1 MKRAESSRP
10 PIVIVGSG
18 FAGLG
23 MAIRLKRA
31 GIESFTVLEKGAD
44 VGGTWRENRYPGCA
58 CDVPSHLYSYSF
70 EPNPDWTRT
79 YSTRPE
85 IWDYLRR
92 CADKY
97 GIRPHI
103 RFRAEVVR
111 AEFDEAEGLWRVHT
125 RAGERYRARVL
136 VLGTGFLST
145 PSWPAIPGRERF
157 RGRSFHSQQ
166 WDESYDLRGKRV
178 AVIGTGASAIQIVP
192 RIAPLV
198 ARLDLYQRTPPW
210 ILPHPDRPI
219 IARERRLYARFPWLQ
234 RLVRGATYWYY
245 ELRVFPFAI
254 DPRLMRPFER
264 EARRF
269 FARQIADPELRRK
282 LTPDYALGCKRILI
296 SDDYY
301 PALTRA
307 NVRLIT
313 DGIREVREHGIVA
326 GDGTERE
333 VDAIIYA
340 TGFKANAPLPRGMI
354 AGRGGRDLWDAWREG
369 PEAFLGTA
377 VAGFPNLFLLV
388 GPNTGLAHSSMVFMI
403 EAQIG
408 YVLDALRVL
417 ERNGLKYVDVRPDVQ
432 AAYNRGL
439 QRRLRRAV
447 WTVGGCRSWYLDAHG
462 KNVTLWPGFTWRFWL
477 LTRRFRARHY
487 ERVPATAASP
497 RS

>member
-1 MKRAESSRP
+1 
-10 PIVIVGSG
+10 
-18 FAGLG
+18 
-23 MAIRLKRA
+23 
-31 GIESFTVLEKGAD
+31 
-44 VGGTWRENRYPGCA
+44 
-58 CDVPSHLYSYSF
+58 
-70 EPNPDWTRT
+70 
-79 YSTRPE
+79 
-85 IWDYLRR
+85 
-92 CADKY
+92 
-97 GIRPHI
+97 
-103 RFRAEVVR
+103 
-111 AEFDEAEGLWRVHT
+111 
-125 RAGERYRARVL
+125 
-136 VLGTGFLST
+136 
-145 PSWPAIPGRERF
+145 
-157 RGRSFHSQQ
+157 
-166 WDESYDLRGKRV
+166 
-178 AVIGTGASAIQIVP
+178 
-192 RIAPLV
+192 
-198 ARLDLYQRTPPW
+198 
-210 ILPHPDRPI
+210 
-219 IARERRLYARFPWLQ
+219 RERRLYARFPWLQ

-388 GPNTGLAHSSMVFMI
+388 GPNTGLAHSSMVFM
-403 EAQIG
+403 
-408 YVLDALRVL
+408 
-417 ERNGLKYVDVRPDVQ
+417 
-432 AAYNRGL
+432 
-439 QRRLRRAV
+439 
-447 WTVGGCRSWYLDAHG
+447 
-462 KNVTLWPGFTWRFWL
+462 
-477 LTRRFRARHY
+477 
-487 ERVPATAASP
+487 
-497 RS
+497 

>member
-1 MKRAESSRP
+1 
-10 PIVIVGSG
+10 
-18 FAGLG
+18 
-23 MAIRLKRA
+23 
-31 GIESFTVLEKGAD
+31 
-44 VGGTWRENRYPGCA
+44 
-58 CDVPSHLYSYSF
+58 
-70 EPNPDWTRT
+70 
-79 YSTRPE
+79 
-85 IWDYLRR
+85 
-92 CADKY
+92 
-97 GIRPHI
+97 
-103 RFRAEVVR
+103 
-111 AEFDEAEGLWRVHT
+111 
-125 RAGERYRARVL
+125 
-136 VLGTGFLST
+136 
-145 PSWPAIPGRERF
+145 
-157 RGRSFHSQQ
+157 
-166 WDESYDLRGKRV
+166 V

-219 IARERRLYARFPWLQ
+219 TARERRLYARFPWLQ

-403 EAQIG
+403 EAEIG

-417 ERNGLKYVDVRPDVQ
+417 ERNGLTYADARPDLQ
-432 AAYNRGL
+432 AAHHRGL
-439 QRRLRRAV
+439 QRRLRRALAT
-447 WTVGGCRSWYLDAHG
+447 TVSIR
-462 KNVTLWPGFTWRFWL
+462 NRTT
-477 LTRRFRARHY
+477 
-487 ERVPATAASP
+487 VPSV
-497 RS
+497 SVL